1 MSLEGNRRIALAL
14 SGGGIRAI
22 AFHLGVLKLLAERDL
37 LEEIHRVSTV
47 SGGSL
52 LIGILLKESGMQW
65 PTSQSFLS
73 TGYPQLRKK
82 FCERSLQWGAARQ
95 LLNPVNWRFILSRSN
110 LLGLALRSEWNI
122 DCRLSDLP
130 STPEWSINGTTAEN
144 GKRFRFKRDNLGDYT
159 LGYAAGASFP
169 LADALAVSAAFPG
182 GFGPLT
188 INTKGFEWRKRSWD
202 APPGTEKE
210 VQIGFEVLHL
220 YDGGIYDNLGLEP
233 FFDCGKCNT
242 KHPENYIIV
251 SDAGSPLPNGFSFR
265 QLSPRRLKHIADIM
279 ADQSHALR
287 VRSFANYL
295 QQGPNRGAFFFINT
309 PTDGPDS
316 STSFASE
323 FPTTL
328 RKLSLS
334 EFDRLAGHGYKIAVQ
349 VETQYGLCGRLPGK
363 ELAEP
368 LANNGLSEEF

>member
-1 MSLEGNRRIALAL
+1 MSLEGNRRVALAL
-14 SGGGIRAI
+14 SGGGIRAM

-37 LEEIHRVSTV
+37 LEEVHRVSTV

-52 LIGILLKESGMQW
+52 LIGILLKENGMQW
-65 PTSQSFLS
+65 PASQTFLS
-73 TGYPQLRKK
+73 MHYPELRKK
-82 FCERSLQWGAARQ
+82 LCQCSLQWGAARR
-95 LLNPVNWRFILSRSN
+95 LLNPANWRFILSRAN
-110 LLGLALRSEWNI
+110 LLGLALKSEWKI

-144 GKRFRFKRDNLGDYT
+144 GKRFRFKRDDLGDYT
-159 LGYAAGASFP
+159 LGYAAGSNFP

-182 GFGPLT
+182 GFGPLR
-188 INTKGFEWRKRSWD
+188 IDARKFDWRKRPWD
-202 APPGTEKE
+202 SPAGTEQP
-210 VQIGFEVLHL
+210 VQVGFESLHL
-220 YDGGIYDNLGLEP
+220 YDGGVYDNLGLEP

-279 ADQSHALR
+279 SDQSHALR
-287 VRSFANYL
+287 VRSFSNYL
-295 QQGPNRGAFFFINT
+295 QQGPNLGAFFFINT

-316 STSFASE
+316 STTFASE

-334 EFDRLAGHGYKIAVQ
+334 EFDRLANHGYKVALQ
-349 VETQYGLCGRLPGK
+349 VEKQYGLCKKKPGE
-363 ELAEP
+363 ELAAQNCP
-368 LANNGLSEEF
+368 TQ